1 MINDIVNTGLQ
12 QPEKQVRE
20 VAPAPADVF
29 ELSPIG
35 SKDPVEQSSA
45 KDSEKLQPQQLQ
57 TAVSKLNDYVQNV
70 QRTLSFSV
78 EEVTGITVVQVLDSE
93 TDELIRQIPAEETI
107 KLAASIAEFNTN
119 LLVNEQA

>member
-20 VAPAPADVF
+20 VAPAPADAR
-29 ELSPIG
+29 EPKLIG
-35 SKDPVEQSSA
+35 SKNPVEQSSA

-57 TAVSKLNDYVQNV
+57 TAVSQLNDYVQSV